1 MFTYVKGD
9 DVNKFFAS
17 AHAVMMMEGFVHLQL
32 EPGDVTR
39 YELTI
44 TELDKDYLI
53 SLVNL
58 SQQTCLVYK
67 DIDVVQPELMHWQ
80 HSINPNTRA
89 LVAEVVNSVSSGS
102 TESLFFDWEV
112 GRAKLPDFKMKM

>member
-1 MFTYVKGD
+1 MMTYVKGD
-9 DVNKFFAS
+9 DVSEFFAS
-17 AHAVMMMEGFVHLQL
+17 AHSELLEVGFVHLQL

-39 YELTI
+39 YELTV
-44 TELDKDYLI
+44 TEFKKDYLI

-67 DIDVVQPELMHWQ
+67 HLDTQPESMHWL

-89 LVAEVVNSVSSGS
+89 LVAEVINSVSAGS
-102 TESLFFDWEV
+102 TKSLFFDWET
-112 GRAKLPDFKMKM
+112 GRAKL